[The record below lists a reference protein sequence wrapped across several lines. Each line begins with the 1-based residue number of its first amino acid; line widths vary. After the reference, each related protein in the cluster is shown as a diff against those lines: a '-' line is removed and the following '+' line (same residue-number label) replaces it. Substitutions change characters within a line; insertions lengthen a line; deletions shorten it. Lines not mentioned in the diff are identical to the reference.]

1 MTPEEPSFPST
12 ASSPRFV
19 DGYFPQQPPPQMAVD
34 NDTILKLIHQLEAD
48 RQAYLAT
55 FERVHET
62 LIQALHPPPDRPAL
76 ANPRQTPTSI
86 PLASSPISLPL
97 SEVAQTPTVSK
108 RRLTLDSH
116 HSNPSSHVLEH
127 HHHLR
132 HPKDSIYTG
141 DGSSDSEDD
150 ESYFAQEPL
159 PPTDFSENDL
169 IEHLKRHP
177 WDIYSKYILQDLLR
191 NIDLLSNGIFL
202 KDRHHQTDA
211 NHQHADIYH
220 VSSDGAPLRFS
231 RGDSDEGPLAAWEAL
246 KSTNSDKS
254 RKQAVGRIIVV
265 REPASSLFAALH
277 LTMNEC
283 FDMDSIFR
291 ILIDDETPTKAIT
304 KGYLKKDQ
312 RRQRSTVFVFKYHTI
327 VGEGRAPLHWQN
339 HDEESSESKNGH
351 IPLTTCSSVVALS
364 LAGKPTY
371 TLRRNSRKNKSVI
384 GHVYDPFA
392 PWQVLSIQCFPD
404 WNSSVDV
411 HEHNHHYCNGPDAF
425 LTAVLSEYKDA
436 IKRFKIV
443 LKEIQ
448 ELATPPNKSIFDA
461 ALRDELLF
469 ENNKFTYSRRYFW
482 ASQTLSLLSNEI
494 KDMISTYRDTF
505 TDEFWSGEH
514 KTLFPGTKDQSPR
527 YNNWRKKLV
536 HTRRQFEKEVG
547 QLEEVLGIFQEQQK
561 QIKNLR
567 EWLFSGSSILE
578 SREAVSMAKI
588 TVEQG
593 WNIRLLTLVTLFYL
607 PLSYVTGIYG
617 MTNMPPNDSFLPFAI
632 TTVGICIPTYLL
644 IVIVNNPHGVKTLLA
659 NIGLFFTRVTSIPA
673 PKKSE
678 KLREKILES
687 KTSHKEAKQPTVHK
701 VATFASLEARLS
713 QDLSHEPSLRGSHG
727 LMQATRRMSQSIG
740 SHLPGGAGRH
750 ASQPAAQTPSRLCKL
765 PEELGELAKTPQR
778 FSTIQFDE
786 PFSSSTKWQTE
797 GSPRTTVRDLEKSFS
812 NLSTIS
818 PTDSPPLP
826 AVVVRTPN
834 GSPMPSRSR
843 ATLRPPEWR
852 RERSL
857 SPRSGARGSRSL
869 FGRLSSRLSSAL
881 PSPRSSEPGSPLETV

>member
-1 MTPEEPSFPST
+1 MTPEPSDPSLPP
-12 ASSPRFV
+12 SPRFV
-19 DGYFPQQPPPQMAVD
+19 DGYFPPQPPPEMAVD
-34 NDTILKLIHQLEAD
+34 NDTILRLIQQLQAD
-48 RQAYLAT
+48 REAYLST

-62 LIQALHPPPDRPAL
+62 LTQALHPQPSRFIAS
-76 ANPRQTPTSI
+76 PRQIIPSI
-86 PLASSPISLPL
+86 PLASSPTSLPS
-97 SEVAQTPTVSK
+97 SEVGQAAAVSK
-108 RRLTLDSH
+108 RRPSLVSH
-116 HSNPSSHVLEH
+116 HSNPSSHVLEQH
-127 HHHLR
+127 NTVR
-132 HPKDSIYTG
+132 QPKESIYTG
-141 DGSSDSEDD
+141 DDSSDSEDD
-150 ESYFAQEPL
+150 ESFFAQELL
-159 PPTDFSENDL
+159 PPRDFSESDL
-169 IEHLKRHP
+169 IEHLKTYS

-220 VSSDGAPLRFS
+220 VGTDGSPLRHS

-246 KSTNSDKS
+246 KNTNNDKS
-254 RKQAVGRIIVV
+254 RKQAVGRIVVV

-277 LTMNEC
+277 LTMSEY

-291 ILIDDETPTKAIT
+291 IMIDDHTPTKAIT
-304 KGYLKKDQ
+304 KGYLKGDH
-312 RRQRSTVFVFKYHTI
+312 RRQRSVVFVFKYHTI

-339 HDEESSESKNGH
+339 HDEDPETEDGH

-364 LAGKPTY
+364 LAGKPSY

-392 PWQVLSIQCFPD
+392 PWHVLSIQCFPD
-404 WNSSVDV
+404 WNSSVDT

-425 LTAVLSEYKDA
+425 LTGVLSEYKDA
-436 IKRFKIV
+436 IKRFKVIH
-443 LKEIQ
+443 KAIQ
-448 ELATPPNKSIFDA
+448 ELATPPNKSIFDS

-482 ASQTLSLLSNEI
+482 ASQTLGLLSNEI
-494 KDMISTYRDTF
+494 KDMISAYRDTF

-536 HTRRQFEKEVG
+536 YTRRQFEKEIS
-547 QLEEVLGIFQEQQK
+547 QLEEVLRIFQEQQK

-567 EWLFSGSSILE
+567 EWLFSGTSVLE

-593 WNIRLLTLVTLFYL
+593 YNIRLLTLVTLFYL

-617 MTNMPPNDSFLPFAI
+617 MTNMPPNDSYIPFAM

-644 IVIVNNPHGVKTLLA
+644 IVIVNNPNVVRRLLTNA
-659 NIGLFFTRVTSIPA
+659 GLFFTKVTSIPA
-673 PKKSE
+673 PEKSE

-687 KTSHKEAKQPTVHK
+687 KIARKGEQQQTMQK

-713 QDLSHEPSLRGSHG
+713 QDLGQEPSLRGSHG
-727 LMQATRRMSQSIG
+727 FTQATRRMSHSIG
-740 SHLPGGAGRH
+740 NYLPGIATRH
-750 ASQPAAQTPSRLCKL
+750 ASQLPGQSIPRLSTF
-765 PEELGELAKTPQR
+765 PEEPRLPR
-778 FSTIQFDE
+778 RSSTIKFDE
-786 PFSSSTKWQTE
+786 PFSSSTKWQALE
-797 GSPRTTVRDLEKSFS
+797 PPRATVQDFEKSFS
-812 NLSTIS
+812 NLSGIS
-818 PTDSPPLP
+818 PTETPPMP
-826 AVVVRTPN
+826 AVIVQTPN
-834 GSPMPSRSR
+834 GSPLLSPSRAR
-843 ATLRPPEWR
+843 LRPPEWR
-852 RERSL
+852 RERSV
-857 SPRSGARGSRSL
+857 SPRSGPRDSRSL

-881 PSPRSSEPGSPLETV
+881 PSPRSSEPGSPMEPV